1 MLEIKNLNKSFGNN
15 HVLKDVSLVATRGSI
30 ICIRGESGGGKT
42 TFLRCIAN
50 LEDADS
56 GIISIDG
63 INMREYNKNI
73 LNADKYAEKVGL
85 VFQEYNLFPHLN
97 VLENLILAPTSQKSM
112 NQVEAENKAI
122 EILTKLGINDKL
134 KEYPYQL
141 SGGQK
146 QRVAIARSCML
157 NPSILCF
164 DEPTSALDE
173 KSSNEIVK
181 IIKSLAKDGM
191 CILVISHD
199 YAFCDKLGNNQYEM
213 IDGSLLSKTNL

>member
-1 MLEIKNLNKSFGNN
+1 MLEIKNLNKSFENN
-15 HVLKDVSLVATRGSI
+15 HVLKNMSLVAARGSI
-30 ICIRGESGGGKT
+30 TCIRGESGGGKT

-50 LEDADS
+50 LENADS
-56 GIISIDG
+56 GSILIDG
-63 INMREYNKNI
+63 INMREYDDKI
-73 LNADKYAEKVGL
+73 LNANKYAEKVGL
-85 VFQEYNLFPHLN
+85 VFQDYNLFPHLN
-97 VLENLILAPTSQKSM
+97 ILENLILAPISQKSM
-112 NQVEAENKAI
+112 SKTEAEQKAI
-122 EILTKLGINDKL
+122 EILTRLGIGDKL
-134 KEYPYQL
+134 NQYPYQL

-146 QRVAIARSCML
+146 QRAAIARSCML
-157 NPSILCF
+157 SPSVLCF

-199 YAFCDKLGNNQYEM
+199 YTFCDKLGNNQYEM